1 MAACR
6 WRRLRVRTFPREGVP
21 ARAVWCAVELS
32 VPVFDSWMI
41 EADLLMRWRAGCPC
55 GCERIKPSPGTPSSH
70 RPAKCL
76 QCPAV
81 CSVLPGRA
89 LEWDLA
95 SVRCHEPRLLL
106 RQTQE
111 RGSFDEADAAHVRG
125 GVALSGLWLRKTW
138 PADVIRQRE
147 SSIVGWAS
155 LERSC
160 ASTVMTRARTSWA
173 TVFPELR
180 QDSASNPT
188 GLRRPQMGFVRGWG
202 GGWGAVVAWGEG

>member
-1 MAACR
+1 MGVCR

-21 ARAVWCAVELS
+21 SRVVWCAVELS
-32 VPVFDSWMI
+32 GPVFDSWMI

-55 GCERIKPSPGTPSSH
+55 GCGCTKPSPGTPSSH

-89 LEWDLA
+89 LEWALA

-106 RQTQE
+106 RKTQE

-155 LERSC
+155 LERSL
-160 ASTVMTRARTSWA
+160 ASTVMAWVRTSWGDRIPGTPA
-173 TVFPELR
+173 GLGFEP
-180 QDSASNPT
+180 DWPT
-188 GLRRPQMGFVRGWG
+188 PPADGFRAWMGWWLGCRGG
-202 GGWGAVVAWGEG
+202 VG

>member
-1 MAACR
+1 M
-6 WRRLRVRTFPREGVP
+6 RTFPREGVP

-41 EADLLMRWRAGCPC
+41 EADLLMGWRAGRPC

-70 RPAKCL
+70 RSAKCL

-89 LEWDLA
+89 LEWVLA
-95 SVRCHEPRLLL
+95 SVCCHEPRLLL
-106 RQTQE
+106 CQTRE

-138 PADVIRQRE
+138 PAEVIRQRE
-147 SSIVGWAS
+147 FCIVGWAS

-160 ASTVMTRARTSWA
+160 ASTVMARARTSWA

-180 QDSASNPT
+180 
-188 GLRRPQMGFVRGWG
+188 
-202 GGWGAVVAWGEG
+202 